1 MIVNNMDRVPF
12 IWNNSGNAANLIF
25 EVKLN
30 PKMTSADLLEP
41 YNCAHDFEY
50 LYSIDASTV
59 SVNR

>member
-1 MIVNNMDRVPF
+1 MDRVPF